1 MKNKYFLLLAGIV
14 ISTLAF
20 SQGIINNGA
29 VFVINE
35 NANLRISG
43 AQGNFTNQSF
53 GAFHGSVDLD
63 GLMIVEG
70 SWANNATSG
79 EVFVNQNNLGTV
91 IFGGGLV
98 KHTIGASGN
107 STQFE
112 HVVVLAGN
120 ELDIPA
126 GAVADVSYSIIN
138 HGVLNVDGDLYL
150 QGSIV
155 NNGIITGTGV
165 IHYNGSLPQE
175 IIPGTFSQIEID
187 NPSGANLLGDLD
199 IDTKL
204 ILTQGIIGLGDFNLS
219 LSSGAVV
226 EENKAVSWIDATGN
240 GQLIKAF
247 STTGLFNFP
256 VGNGGASPAYS
267 PVEFNLTSGTFDN
280 AWVGVNLKNEKH
292 PDNTRGPNALNRY
305 WVLQSDGL
313 SGFTYDASFFYV
325 DGDVTG
331 TDTEIDGV
339 RLETAPPP
347 VWRRLGPA
355 NAVGNYIE
363 ALNQTEF
370 SAFTGVEYFKPPQV
384 TIVNPAD
391 GSSVYDYP
399 LQVFGT
405 ASDADMDLTDVFVS
419 LNYGPWETAIGT
431 YNWTKD
437 VILLIGTNSIRVKA
451 KDIQN
456 LDSPIVEHHV
466 ILSIQIIP
474 LATGWSAISACL
486 TPNNPALEP
495 VMADVG
501 IPENLTIMLGELGI
515 YWPDY
520 NINSIGDWNIF
531 EGYKVKYKYTDELI
545 IRGDKLNDNNITFSA
560 GFHIIPVL
568 SNVPAPIA
576 QIFLDPVNDVTYLYD
591 LTSGLI
597 YWPGGG
603 IMNLVELLPGRG
615 YLASF
620 NKEVTID
627 FPDYEN
633 LKSATIATAPIAVQT
648 GPWDYSRTGNVHLFS
663 IEHDAAKELKDV
675 NHIGVFNSNNI
686 CVGSVEI
693 NQSNENCLLTV
704 FSDDESTTAND
715 GALENE
721 PLTFK
726 AYNQPDN
733 LEFEITPVFSEKMP
747 DISGEFKTNGMSM
760 IVNFKESS
768 TGVTPHNESLAI
780 ELFPN
785 PASDQVM
792 LIYPAYSDTDIAF
805 AEIVNSNGKLMKQI
819 SINQAETKIDVSLL
833 QPGVYVVKI
842 STTGNIVYKKL
853 IIR

>member
-14 ISTLAF
+14 IGTLTF
-20 SQGIINNGA
+20 SQGILNKGA

-35 NANLRISG
+35 NANVLISG
-43 AQGNFTNQSF
+43 ARGNFTNQSF
-53 GAFHGSVDLD
+53 DAFHGSVDLD
-63 GLMIVEG
+63 GSMIIEG
-70 SWANNATSG
+70 GWANNATSG
-79 EVFVNQNNLGTV
+79 EVFINQNKLGTV
-91 IFGGGLV
+91 LFGGALV

-112 HVVVLAGN
+112 HVVIAAGN
-120 ELDIPA
+120 ELDIPVGA
-126 GAVADVSYSIIN
+126 GADVSYSIIN

-175 IIPGTFSQIEID
+175 IIPGTFSQIEI
-187 NPSGANLLGDLD
+187 NNLYGANLLGNLN

-204 ILTQGIIGLGDFNLS
+204 ILTQGIIVLGDFNLS
-219 LSSGAVV
+219 LSSRAVV

-247 STTGLFNFP
+247 SNTGFFNFP
-256 VGNGGASPAYS
+256 VGNGGSSSAYS
-267 PVEFNLTSGTFDN
+267 PVEFNLTSGTCDS
-280 AWVGVNLKNEKH
+280 AWVGMNLKNEKY
-292 PDNTRGPNALNRY
+292 PENIRGPNVLNRY
-305 WVLQSDGL
+305 WVFQSYGL
-313 SGFTYDASFFYV
+313 LSFTYDASFFYV

-331 TDTEIDGV
+331 SDAELDGA
-339 RLETAPPP
+339 RLESAPPP

-355 NAVGNYIE
+355 QAAGNYVE

-384 TIVNPAD
+384 PIVNPAD
-391 GSSVYDYP
+391 GSIVYDYP

-405 ASDADMDLTDVFVS
+405 ATDADMDLTDVFVS
-419 LNYGPWETAIGT
+419 LNYGPWEAATGT

-437 VILLIGTNSIRVKA
+437 VILLIGQNSIRVKA

-466 ILSIQIIP
+466 SLSIQIIP
-474 LATGWSAISACL
+474 ITTGWSIISAYL

-495 VMADVG
+495 VMADIR
-501 IPENLTIMLGELGI
+501 IPENLTIMLGERGI
-515 YWPDY
+515 YWPHY

-531 EGYKVKYKYTDELI
+531 EGYKVKCQYTDELI
-545 IRGDKLNDNNITFSA
+545 IRGDKLIDNSITFSA
-560 GFHIIPVL
+560 GFYIIPVL
-568 SNVPAPIA
+568 SNVSAPIA
-576 QIFLDPVNDVTYLYD
+576 QIFGDPVNDVTYLYD

-603 IMNLVELLPGRG
+603 IMNLMDLIPGRG

-620 NKEVTID
+620 NKEVTIN
-627 FPDYEN
+627 FPDYTN
-633 LKSATIATAPIAVQT
+633 LKSTTVPTAPISLQT
-648 GPWDYSRTGNVHLFS
+648 GPWDYSRTDNVHLFS
-663 IEHDAAKELKDV
+663 IEHDAAKELKNV

-704 FSDDESTTAND
+704 FSDDESTTAID
-715 GALENE
+715 GVLENE

-726 AYNQPDN
+726 AYNQPND
-733 LEFEITPVFSEKMP
+733 LEFKITPVFNENMP
-747 DISGEFKTNGMSM
+747 NISGEFKTNGMSM

-768 TGVTPHNESLAI
+768 TGVTPHYENVGI

-819 SINQAETKIDVSLL
+819 SINQTETKICVSLL

-842 STTGNIVYKKL
+842 STTGNVVYKKL